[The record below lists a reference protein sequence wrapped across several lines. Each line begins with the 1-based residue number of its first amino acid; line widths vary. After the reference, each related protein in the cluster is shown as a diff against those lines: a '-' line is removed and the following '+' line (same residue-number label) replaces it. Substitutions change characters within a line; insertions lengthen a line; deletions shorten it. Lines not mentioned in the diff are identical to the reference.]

1 LHPNV
6 KQALGRPPLDSQKAA
21 AGTPPAL
28 RKTSPTLAGEAK
40 PYRKTVGSAHYRA
53 SVTQTEL
60 ILAAALGSA
69 SLTAIASLGVVWF
82 QEWRRGKASS
92 HANLVQAIETVL
104 GKSMAITQRAQ
115 VWSTLAKAYSGPGD
129 GFAVL
134 LRTRQPLNFQALF
147 EPMIVDQE
155 ELSRAAARIW
165 LESDQTI
172 VALVN
177 HVVLL
182 ANEVNSVV
190 MPTPPTGWP
199 ARKLGIHVKRWDD
212 ADVEK
217 VDQAMKKL
225 GQARKALA
233 DGARAVLGKP
243 GVDLF
248 ALPDDG
254 R

>member
-1 LHPNV
+1 M
-6 KQALGRPPLDSQKAA
+6 
-21 AGTPPAL
+21 
-28 RKTSPTLAGEAK
+28 
-40 PYRKTVGSAHYRA
+40 
-53 SVTQTEL
+53 TQSEL

-69 SLTAIASLGVVWF
+69 SLTAIASLGVVWL

-134 LRTRQPLNFQALF
+134 LRARQPLNFQTLF

-177 HVVLL
+177 HVVML
-182 ANEVNSVV
+182 AGEVNSIV
-190 MPTPPTGWP
+190 MPTPPKRWP
-199 ARKLGIHVKRWDD
+199 TRKLGIHVKRWDD

-217 VDQAMKKL
+217 VDQAMKQL
-225 GQARKALA
+225 GEARKALT
-233 DGARAVLGKP
+233 DRARAVLKQP
-243 GVDLF
+243 DIDLF
-248 ALPDDG
+248 ALPEHVT
-254 R
+254 

>member
-1 LHPNV
+1 VRIPEQP
-6 KQALGRPPLDSQKAA
+6 QAITA
-21 AGTPPAL
+21 
-28 RKTSPTLAGEAK
+28 
-40 PYRKTVGSAHYRA
+40 VGPSHYGA
-53 SVTQTEL
+53 SVTQSEL

-69 SLTAIASLGVVWF
+69 SLTAIASLGVVWL

-134 LRTRQPLNFQALF
+134 LRARQPLNFQTLF

-165 LESDQTI
+165 LESDQII

-182 ANEVNSVV
+182 AGEVNSVV
-190 MPTPPTGWP
+190 MPTPPKRWP
-199 ARKLGIHVKRWDD
+199 LRKLGIHVKRWDD

-217 VDQAMKKL
+217 VDQTMKRL
-225 GQARKALA
+225 GEARKALA
-233 DGARAVLGKP
+233 DRARAVLKQP
-243 GVDLF
+243 DIDLF
-248 ALPDDG
+248 ALPEQMT
-254 R
+254 